1 MCPWAGSARVGTVDA
16 GTMTICLE
24 LHLDGD
30 LPTGRAS
37 DGSGGEKD
45 FAGWLGLVAAVDA
58 LLSREGREAEHLR
71 EE

>member
-1 MCPWAGSARVGTVDA
+1 
-16 GTMTICLE
+16 MTICLE
-24 LHLDGD
+24 LHLEGD

-58 LLSREGREAEHLR
+58 LLSGKGREAER
-71 EE
+71 SAEE